1 MPEDKKTIKVRLH
14 HIEYGVYLE
23 VWKVQTEEG
32 SPKRYV
38 GRDMSCCDRLWSALC
53 DAPYGCCEPDC
64 HLSKAVEIIVCD
76 KNWNEH
82 LIDGNDRELYPESFP
97 TLEETHDSE
106 WAAVKKQI
114 PGVTKEGFSTW
125 IEAKMPPNVSDIDRL
140 NWQAPT
146 HYDVIETKVLRRF
159 AWLGENYV
167 VLRQTNRHTM
177 CDAIWY
183 GYFTS
188 KEKLE
193 QYESLTFFYGYEYGD
208 QLTNSLKEKLTKK

>member
-1 MPEDKKTIKVRLH
+1 MCRD
-14 HIEYGVYLE
+14 VY
-23 VWKVQTEEG
+23 KRQEEG

-76 KNWNEH
+76 KNWNEQ
-82 LIDGNDRELYPESFP
+82 LRDGNDRELYPESFP

-125 IEAKMPPNVSDIDRL
+125 IEAKMPPNVSDINRL

-146 HYDVIETKVLRRF
+146 HYDVIETKAVSYTHLDV
-159 AWLGENYV
+159 YK
-167 VLRQTNRHTM
+167 RQVHRQFIGHSPKLL
-177 CDAIWY
+177 DAIN
-183 GYFTS
+183 
-188 KEKLE
+188 KL
-193 QYESLTFFYGYEYGD
+193 FVPKIFDGFP
-208 QLTNSLKEKLTKK
+208 K

>member
-53 DAPYGCCEPDC
+53 DAPYGCCEPEC

-76 KNWNEH
+76 KNWNEQ
-82 LIDGNDRELYPESFP
+82 LRDGNDRELYPESFP

-125 IEAKMPPNVSDIDRL
+125 IEAKMPPNVSDINRL

-167 VLRQTNRHTM
+167 VLRQTNRHKM
-177 CDAIWY
+177 CNAFWY
-183 GYFTS
+183 EYFTS